1 MAELVGTLQSHG
13 LTGELPSDIEMY
25 RTAFLRP
32 RSAPGFG
39 TSGFATSEH
48 SVSLLSDD
56 GRPLSASRKLLAP
69 LSTMKTKPQPK
80 TFLGT
85 P

>member
-1 MAELVGTLQSHG
+1 
-13 LTGELPSDIEMY
+13 MY

-32 RSAPGFG
+32 RSAPMNAPGFG

-56 GRPLSASRKLLAP
+56 GLPLSASRKLLAP
-69 LSTMKTKPQPK
+69 LSTTKTKPQPK